1 MGNPLIDLV
10 GPKGYTHGWIY
21 HGVPSH
27 APRTARSGAHTRAMS
42 AAAARREG
50 GSTKVGARLTMS
62 EAANRASTK
71 LSGRRASD
79 FQHLGAA
86 RLHAA
91 AARQAGM
98 SDAAKAHHTR
108 MAAMHRGIAGRTPGT
123 MTRGS
128 SKPKAPPGPAKLR
141 AGETRAPSS
150 GKAAGPNIGELGK
163 AATGSHRLPKGRE
176 ALTKEGRVKAYSHGH
191 ALPPPSPGSPH
202 GYPVTDATS
211 WRNARDAVGR
221 VKTPAR
227 REQLKQ
233 LLRRTAAQY
242 GQTKALKRSWAASNT
257 RPGLEL
263 AFNANEPRNRRG
275 EWTSSGRGL
284 ETVRKPAHEMTKAEL
299 ADHLANFHH
308 GGPIPPGPRG
318 GRNVTVARSHK
329 AMIAAHETQHRL
341 TAAGGVIGINVG
353 EPGVDHAHKSQR
365 AAAFAA
371 YRPGLELAVDTPPQP
386 ITGPLDLIISR
397 DPEDGSAVVRHRRG
411 GGEIG
416 RIRHADD
423 GTWRMSRDGADGEP
437 HTRQRGALLELI
449 GAHNHAAPSPY
460 HRQPAPAA
468 EPVPQVAQQTDL
480 MKAYGIPAI
489 NPSLA
494 NTDLAASTPVTGASD
509 GPRVTTGLGPRGKTI
524 YGKLRGR
531 GFPHARAHSFARRA
545 ERRAAG

>member
-163 AATGSHRLPKGRE
+163 AATGSHRLPKGQA
-176 ALTKEGRVKAYSHGH
+176 ALTKEGRAKAYAHGH
-191 ALPPPSPGSPH
+191 ALPPPPGGGPH
-202 GYPVTDATS
+202 GFPVTSAKSWEDA
-211 WRNARDAVGR
+211 RKAVGR
-221 VKTPAR
+221 AGSPAR

-242 GQTKALKRSWAASNT
+242 GKTAALKKSWAASN
-257 RPGLEL
+257 
-263 AFNANEPRNRRG
+263 
-275 EWTSSGRGL
+275 
-284 ETVRKPAHEMTKAEL
+284 V
-299 ADHLANFHH
+299 
-308 GGPIPPGPRG
+308 
-318 GRNVTVARSHK
+318 
-329 AMIAAHETQHRL
+329 
-341 TAAGGVIGINVG
+341 
-353 EPGVDHAHKSQR
+353 R
-365 AAAFAA
+365 AALEFAVA
-371 YRPGLELAVDTPPQP
+371 NQP
-386 ITGPLDLIISR
+386 YPSTGPLDLIISR

-411 GGEIG
+411 GGEVG
-416 RIRHADD
+416 RIKHSDD
-423 GTWRMSRDGADGEP
+423 GQWRMSREGKEGQP
-437 HTRQRGALLELI
+437 HVRQRGALLELI

-460 HRQPAPAA
+460 RRQPALAA
-468 EPVPQVAQQTDL
+468 EPLQTAPQQTDL
-480 MKAYGIPAI
+480 MKAYGIPATT
-489 NPSLA
+489 SLA
-494 NTDLAASTPVTGASD
+494 TPAVATAD
-509 GPRVTTGLGPRGKTI
+509 GPRVTTGLGQRGQSI
-524 YGKLRGR
+524 YKKLRGR
-531 GFPHARAHSFARRA
+531 GFPHDRAHSFARRA
-545 ERRAAG
+545 ERKAAG

>member
-10 GPKGYTHGWIY
+10 GPGGWEHGFIAVRPPATNRPGAKIGKAIS
-21 HGVPSH
+21 HG
-27 APRTARSGAHTRAMS
+27 AGTHTRRMS

-86 RLHAA
+86 RLHSA
-91 AARQAGM
+91 AARQAGI
-98 SDAAKAHHTR
+98 SDTAKAHHTR
-108 MAAMHRGIAGRTPGT
+108 MAAMHRGIASRNVGKQTAGERSAARERSNVFKSGSYGGHAARQDVPTLQKLARSSDPR
-123 MTRGS
+123 MAEAARKELATRAGK
-128 SKPKAPPGPAKLR
+128 KPSGPAALR

-163 AATGSHRLPKGRE
+163 AATGSHRLPKGSA
-176 ALTKEGRVKAYSHGH
+176 ALTKEGRAKAYAHGH
-191 ALPPPSPGSPH
+191 ALPPPPGGGPH
-202 GYPVTDATS
+202 GFPVTSAKSWEDA
-211 WRNARDAVGR
+211 RKAVGR
-221 VKTPAR
+221 AGSPAR

-242 GQTKALKRSWAASNT
+242 GKTAALKRSWAASNVYAA
-257 RPGLEL
+257 LEF
-263 AFNANEPRNRRG
+263 A
-275 EWTSSGRGL
+275 
-284 ETVRKPAHEMTKAEL
+284 
-299 ADHLANFHH
+299 
-308 GGPIPPGPRG
+308 
-318 GRNVTVARSHK
+318 VAMQQS
-329 AMIAAHETQHRL
+329 
-341 TAAGGVIGINVG
+341 
-353 EPGVDHAHKSQR
+353 
-365 AAAFAA
+365 F
-371 YRPGLELAVDTPPQP
+371 P

-423 GTWRMSRDGADGEP
+423 GTWRMSRDGEDGEP
-437 HTRQRGALLELI
+437 HTRQRSALLELI

-468 EPVPQVAQQTDL
+468 EPVQQVAQQTDL
-480 MKAYGIPAI
+480 MQMYGIPAI
-489 NPSLA
+489 NPSLS

-509 GPRVTTGLGPRGKTI
+509 GPRVTTGLGQRGQTI
-524 YGKLRGR
+524 YKKLRGR

-545 ERRAAG
+545 ERKASG